1 MQLKICRSAGI
12 SESKGSS
19 LSLASLERYKQVSL
33 LICYLTTTIISSLQF
48 FPEEKTSSLLS
59 PEGSRLLGHAEDL
72 NTEANA
78 ALQALLLVSAM

>member
-1 MQLKICRSAGI
+1 MCRSAEASK
-12 SESKGSS
+12 SEDKT
-19 LSLASLERYKQVSL
+19 LSSLERFQQVIL
-33 LICYLTTTIISSLQF
+33 FILVLTTNNIIFSFQF
-48 FPEEKTSSLLS
+48 FTEAKTSTLLS